1 MQIYSA
7 LNQMIVDRNEF
18 ITDKYGRTGNLI
30 NIGEYYMFQ
39 PSEIKSNHIT
49 TFERNKPIDY
59 KRDKLLINI
68 SDSVENDNI
77 SEKVIVK
84 NVEQRVVSSSRILN
98 IMKEDYNKAL
108 DPQDISRGETDW
120 YRFCAHVIKD
130 LESQGI
136 NKDDLIGFL
145 IAHQVDTLMYDDKL
159 SLLNYL
165 YFKDELDSYEQLVK
179 NYLDKRIIKK
189 GSIIGLFLQKQG
201 KYKLM
206 IKKES
211 NWLPAEQSDYND
223 LANEIKKLV
232 ENILPNLN
240 EVFGF
245 INNFKG
251 GELVFKTKDL
261 SIKRSKGARCDQ
273 AGKKGNNGVLKTLN
287 KILGQDRYTDKN
299 TKGIYALQLCVLEEF
314 ILRLRNKLKHNNK
327 IWFLGPEQASLLNIE
342 SHQR

>member
-1 MQIYSA
+1 MNTNTA
-7 LNQMIVDRNEF
+7 TATKQMSWARVTSI
-18 ITDKYGRTGNLI
+18 NL
-30 NIGEYYMFQ
+30 G
-39 PSEIKSNHIT
+39 PAPTHISKL
-49 TFERNKPIDY
+49 KPIQFLDKPK
-59 KRDKLLINI
+59 KREDHLIDEDRQY
-68 SDSVENDNI
+68 DS
-77 SEKVIVK
+77 
-84 NVEQRVVSSSRILN
+84 
-98 IMKEDYNKAL
+98 
-108 DPQDISRGETDW
+108 
-120 YRFCAHVIKD
+120 
-130 LESQGI
+130 
-136 NKDDLIGFL
+136 
-145 IAHQVDTLMYDDKL
+145 
-159 SLLNYL
+159 
-165 YFKDELDSYEQLVK
+165 DELDDYEQLVK

-189 GSIIGLFLQKQG
+189 GSVIGLFLQKQG

-223 LANEIKKLV
+223 LANEIKNLV

-314 ILRLRNKLKHNNK
+314 ILRLRNKLKHDNK